1 MEAYSKKIQD
11 LEVKMFIG
19 TDVNELKTSWGIYIY
34 NSKNDSILIDIFEY
48 PGIYEKEQEY
58 IAGDI
63 RKRIIIGD
71 VILVDKTIYL
81 MFYNYGK
88 TFLNTYEF
96 IESKKFIKNEYF
108 GGHLAI
114 GSYLN
119 FGHPF
124 YKAEMKSLAKD
135 EVYIKFAG
143 GTEVFSG
150 NGNITLLKFD
160 NRKKKLVTI
169 VYNENTKYII
179 KDNDKLFETIDTNNN
194 EILSA
199 QINKVLI
206 ESKSINGGDDVEYV
220 GFLYD
225 YSVEMDLEQINKIK
239 GGTIYFFYE
248 VNKTGGINIIRYDNY
263 ENEWL
268 IEDFKEVPIEK

>member
-1 MEAYSKKIQD
+1 
-11 LEVKMFIG
+11 
-19 TDVNELKTSWGIYIY
+19 
-34 NSKNDSILIDIFEY
+34 
-48 PGIYEKEQEY
+48 
-58 IAGDI
+58 
-63 RKRIIIGD
+63 
-71 VILVDKTIYL
+71 
-81 MFYNYGK
+81 
-88 TFLNTYEF
+88 
-96 IESKKFIKNEYF
+96 
-108 GGHLAI
+108 
-114 GSYLN
+114 
-119 FGHPF
+119 
-124 YKAEMKSLAKD
+124 
-135 EVYIKFAG
+135 
-143 GTEVFSG
+143 
-150 NGNITLLKFD
+150 
-160 NRKKKLVTI
+160 VTI
-169 VYNENTKYII
+169 VYNEKTKYII